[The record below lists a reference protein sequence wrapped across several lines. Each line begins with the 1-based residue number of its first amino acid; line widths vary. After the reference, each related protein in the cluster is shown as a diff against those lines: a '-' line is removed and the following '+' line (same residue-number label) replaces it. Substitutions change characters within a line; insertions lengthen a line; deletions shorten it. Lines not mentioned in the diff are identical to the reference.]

1 MRHVSWQL
9 LMLCPLMLTEQSS
22 LADSITPVK
31 RRELSPAE
39 AQYRQGVV
47 ALAKGNL
54 DAAEKLFQ
62 ESLRLTPGQVSSILG
77 LANVAE
83 KRNDQKKAQDYF
95 QQALS
100 KEPNSSKVQ
109 TSWGHFLATQRRF
122 SEAETALQKAI
133 SLNNRAIPPRVEL
146 GDVYLFGM
154 KQPEKAVGSLRSAL
168 EIDPKSATTHYKL
181 ALALTAMKQPKEALK
196 EIDAALRLNPAYI
209 DAHLTRGDLLL
220 VLGEGGQSLA
230 AFEQAV
236 KVSPKHP
243 VAWVK
248 MGMAYEKQSRVSD
261 AEKAYLTAI
270 SLDGRQA
277 IAYNNLAWLAIGQN
291 QKKEQALHWAKRA
304 VELVPEAPQFLDTL
318 GWVHRWRGE
327 LTLASSVLKK
337 ASLLKPELPEVFY
350 HLGVVCADAS
360 NGKDAQVALGKA
372 LALRNDFPGAED
384 ARRRLAALK

>member
-1 MRHVSWQL
+1 MVTDQA
-9 LMLCPLMLTEQSS
+9 S

-62 ESLRLTPGQVSSILG
+62 ESLQLTPGQVSSILG

-133 SLNNRAIPPRVEL
+133 SLNSGAILPRVEL

-181 ALALTAMKQPKEALK
+181 ALALTAMKQPTEALK

-277 IAYNNLAWLAIGQN
+277 IAYNNLAWLAIGRN